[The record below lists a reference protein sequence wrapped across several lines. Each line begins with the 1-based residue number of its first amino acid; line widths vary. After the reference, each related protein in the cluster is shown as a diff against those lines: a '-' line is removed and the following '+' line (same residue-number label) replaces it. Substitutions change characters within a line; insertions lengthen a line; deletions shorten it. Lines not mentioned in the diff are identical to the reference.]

1 MPGGRLV
8 LRQAILFISDA
19 IAVAVSFFHT
29 IETVGVVVG
38 TGRGQFWTENPP
50 FLGPEGDS
58 GAVPDPPGDP
68 GELPDA
74 PTSKISDT
82 C

>member
-1 MPGGRLV
+1 MRSSSRFFV
-8 LRQAILFISDA
+8 FVVMF
-19 IAVAVSFFHT
+19 AVAVPFFYT
-29 IETVGVVVG
+29 IETVGVVLG
-38 TGRGQFWTENPP
+38 TGRRQFWTENPP
-50 FLGPEGDS
+50 FLGPEGES

>member
-1 MPGGRLV
+1 M
-8 LRQAILFISDA
+8 FY
-19 IAVAVSFFHT
+19 T
-29 IETVGVVVG
+29 IEVVGVVVG
-38 TGRGQFWTENPP
+38 AGRAQFWTENPP
-50 FLGPEGDS
+50 FLGPEGES
-58 GAVPDPPGDP
+58 GAVPDP